1 MRVGIL
7 GAGQLARMLIQ
18 SGQKMGLQFSTFA
31 PERSPCVE
39 GLAEQQV
46 AQFQDKEKLQAFF
59 DAHDRVT
66 YDWENLSLPTLR
78 EIRECEKKL
87 FPSLA
92 ILEIIANRFRQKE
105 FLNSLGI
112 PTAPYTLITE
122 ESELVNA
129 VQTLGLPGILKT
141 NQLGYD
147 GKGQKRLKD
156 LGECPP
162 AWAELGCRE
171 LEYES
176 WVPFKRELSLIA
188 CRNVQGEAGFYPL
201 AENHHI
207 QGILSETI
215 APAEVTESMQK
226 LAESYAQKVFK
237 AVDYVGVLV
246 LELFETSDG
255 LLVNEM
261 ASRVHNSGHWTIE
274 GAETSQFENHLRAGL
289 GLSIGSSG
297 GLGYTAMRNI
307 IGNWQGTESIQKVV
321 PGLVVHDYRKPS
333 RPGRKL
339 GHLILRDKTQE
350 QLLQNLK
357 KLRSFLAANSPKE
370 AI

>member
-1 MRVGIL
+1 MKVGIL

-18 SGQKMGLQFSTFA
+18 SGQKLGLQFTTFA

-46 AQFQDKEKLQAFF
+46 AQFLDKEKLQSFF
-59 DAHDRVT
+59 DAHDRIT
-66 YDWENLSLPTLR
+66 YDWENLSVTTLR
-78 EIRECEKKL
+78 GIRECEKKL
-87 FPSLA
+87 FPSLYV
-92 ILEIIANRFRQKE
+92 LEIIANRYRQKK

-112 PTAPYTLITE
+112 PTAPHALITE
-122 ESELVNA
+122 ESALMDA

-147 GKGQKRLKD
+147 GKGQKRLRY
-156 LGECPP
+156 LGECQT
-162 AWAELGCRE
+162 AWAELGRSE

-176 WVPFKRELSLIA
+176 WVPFQRELSLIA
-188 CRNVQGEAGFYPL
+188 CRSVRGEEKFYPL
-201 AENHHI
+201 AENHHV
-207 QGILSETI
+207 QGVLSETI
-215 APAEVTESMQK
+215 APAPVTESMQK
-226 LAESYAQKVFK
+226 VAESYAQKIFQ

-246 LELFETSDG
+246 LELFETSAA

-289 GLSIGSSG
+289 GLELGGSQA
-297 GLGYTAMRNI
+297 LGYTAMRNI
-307 IGNWQGTESIQKVV
+307 IGNWQGTEHIQEVF
-321 PGLVVHDYRKPS
+321 PDILVHDYLKES

-339 GHLILRDKTQE
+339 GHLTLQGKTHE
-350 QLLQNLK
+350 QLIQNLQT
-357 KLRSFLAANSPKE
+357 LRSFLAAHGPKE
-370 AI
+370 AV